1 MKNTK
6 KITFALLVGVLGVV
20 FGDIGTS
27 PLYALGAIFGPTG
40 HHLAINQE
48 NIHGIISLI
57 IWSVTLVVSIKF
69 IGFIMRADNEGEGGI
84 IALTALIKSS
94 KINPKY
100 SAFFVFLGLIGVALF
115 YGDSTIT
122 PAISVMSA
130 VEGLEL
136 VEPNL
141 VSYILPI
148 TLVILAG
155 LFWIQK
161 YGTKVIGKLFG
172 PIMLIWFLLIAGG
185 GVWQIW
191 LHPNI
196 LQALSPMAAV
206 SFFVSQP
213 LIAFLSMSA
222 VMLTITGVE
231 ALYADMGH
239 FGRAPI
245 ARSWFIFV
253 FPALLLCYMGQG
265 AMILANPDH
274 VNNALFLMYPHSM
287 RFTMVIIATLATLIA
302 SQSVISGAFSL
313 TRQAVHLGF
322 LPRMIIKHTS
332 KREIGQV
339 YLPFVNITLF
349 VVVCLLVLIFGT
361 SQKLAG
367 AYGMAVSIT
376 LAIDTILF
384 IVVARSI
391 WKRSITYVVVTIFGF
406 LLIDLLFVASN
417 LTKFFHGGWFPLVL
431 AVSILVIITTWIHG
445 QKIVSRKRQALE
457 GSLKDFIDEIN
468 SMSPPLE
475 RIPGQAIYIGHHED
489 LAPLAIRASV
499 EKLHEL
505 HEKVIIVSAE
515 ITNASHIPED
525 ERYILDNLGY
535 DDGICHVHLRYGFH
549 DSPNIPRTL
558 ESLRGINNELDF
570 DPETVEYFVSQSKIV
585 QTKRHNLA
593 GWRKSLYCLMA
604 RNALST
610 SDYYKLPTDRTIEIR
625 SLIEL

>member
-1 MKNTK
+1 M
-6 KITFALLVGVLGVV
+6 VGALGVV

-27 PLYALGAIFGPTG
+27 PLYALSAIFGAPG
-40 HHLAINQE
+40 HHLALNQA
-48 NIHGIISLI
+48 NVHGIISLI
-57 IWSVTLVVSIKF
+57 IWSITIVVSIKY
-69 IGFIMRADNEGEGGI
+69 IAFIMRADNQGEGGI

-94 KINPKY
+94 KVNPKHA
-100 SAFFVFLGLIGVALF
+100 SIFVFLGLIGVALF

-130 VEGLEL
+130 VEGLGL
-136 VEPNL
+136 VEPKLINY
-141 VSYILPI
+141 VLPI
-148 TLVILAG
+148 TIVILIG
-155 LFWIQK
+155 LFWIQQ
-161 YGTKVIGKLFG
+161 YGTRVIGKLFG
-172 PIMLIWFLLIAGG
+172 PVMLVWFSVLALGG
-185 GVWQIW
+185 AWQIW
-191 LHPNI
+191 LNPSI
-196 LQALSPMAAV
+196 LASLSPTVAV
-206 SFFVSQP
+206 SFFISQP
-213 LIAFLSMSA
+213 FMAFISMAA
-222 VMLTITGVE
+222 VILTITGAE

-245 ARSWFIFV
+245 ARSWFLFV
-253 FPALLLCYMGQG
+253 FPALVICYMGQG
-265 AMILANPDH
+265 AMLLADP
-274 VNNALFLMYPHSM
+274 AAIKTPLFLMYPNSM

-339 YLPFVNITLF
+339 YLPFVNMVLF
-349 VVVCLLVLIFGT
+349 IVVCLLVLIFGT

-384 IVVARSI
+384 IVVARVI
-391 WKRSITYVVVTIFGF
+391 WKRSITYAIIMIVGF
-406 LLIDLLFVASN
+406 LLVDLLFVTSN
-417 LTKFFHGGWFPLVL
+417 LSKIIHGGWFPLVL
-431 AVSILVIITTWIHG
+431 AGFILVIITTWTHG
-445 QKIVSRKRQALE
+445 QKIVSKKRQALE
-457 GSLKDFIDEIN
+457 GSLQEFINDIN
-468 SMSPPLE
+468 NAKPAI
-475 RIPGQAIYIGHHED
+475 RRVPGEAIYVGHHED
-489 LAPLAIRASV
+489 LAPLALRATV

-505 HEKVIIVSAE
+505 HENVIIVSAE

-525 ERYILDNLGY
+525 QRFKFDDLGY
-535 DDGICHVHLRYGFH
+535 NDGICHVHLRYGYH

-558 ESLRGINNELDF
+558 EHMRSFNKELEF
-570 DPETVEYFVSQSKIV
+570 NPETVEYFVSQSKVV